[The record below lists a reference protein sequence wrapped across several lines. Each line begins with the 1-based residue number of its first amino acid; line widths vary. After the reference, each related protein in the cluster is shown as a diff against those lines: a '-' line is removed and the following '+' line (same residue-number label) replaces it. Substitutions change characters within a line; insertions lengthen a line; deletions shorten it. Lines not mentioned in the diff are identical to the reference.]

1 VMKEDLAEIVGLTR
15 KYLEEQLER
24 GTESVRVDPEI
35 VAKLGR
41 VARPA
46 GGAEPQPLA
55 VVEREALKC
64 VKCRL
69 HETRT
74 NVVFGEGDPEAR
86 LLFVGE
92 APGRDED
99 LQGRPFVGRAGQL
112 LTRII
117 ESINLTREK
126 VYIANVLK
134 CRPPEN
140 RNPLPDEIACCLPY
154 LTRQIEIIQPRIIC
168 ALGAFAAQTLVG
180 SNEGIGKLRGKFY
193 DYQRAKLM
201 PTYHPA
207 ACLRNPSTKKYVWQD
222 MKQIREEYFAR

>member
-1 VMKEDLAEIVGLTR
+1 MKEDLAEIVGLTR

-24 GTESVRVDPEI
+24 GTETVPVDPEI
-35 VAKLGR
+35 GAKLGR
-41 VARPA
+41 VVRPA
-46 GGAEPQPLA
+46 AGGEPQPLG
-55 VVEREALKC
+55 VVEQEALKC
-64 VKCRL
+64 VKCQL

-117 ESINLTREK
+117 ESIDLTREK

-134 CRPPEN
+134 CRPPKN
-140 RNPLPDEIACCLPY
+140 RNPLPDEISCCLPY

-180 SNEGIGKLRGKFY
+180 SSEGIGKLRGKFY
-193 DYQRAKLM
+193 DYQGAKLM

-207 ACLRNPSTKKYVWQD
+207 ACLRNPSNKKYVWQD
-222 MKQIREEYFAR
+222 MKQIREEYFER

>member
-1 VMKEDLAEIVGLTR
+1 MKEDLAEIVGLTR
-15 KYLEEQLER
+15 KYLEEKLER
-24 GTESVRVDPEI
+24 GTKTVRVDPEI
-35 VAKLGR
+35 VARLSKT
-41 VARPA
+41 VRPA
-46 GGAEPQPLA
+46 AGAKPQPLGG
-55 VVEREALKC
+55 VEREALKC

-74 NVVFGEGDPEAR
+74 NVVFGEGNPEAR

-99 LQGRPFVGRAGQL
+99 LEGRPFVGRAGQL

-117 ESINLTREK
+117 ESIDLTREK

-134 CRPPEN
+134 CRPPDN

-154 LTRQIEIIQPRIIC
+154 LTRQIEIIQPQIIC

-180 SNEGIGKLRGKFY
+180 SSEGIGKLRGKFY
-193 DYQRAKLM
+193 DYQGAKLM
-201 PTYHPA
+201 PTFHPA
-207 ACLRNPSTKKYVWQD
+207 ACLRNPNNKKYVWQD

>member
-1 VMKEDLAEIVGLTR
+1 MKEDLAEIVGLTR
-15 KYLEEQLER
+15 KYLEEQRER
-24 GTESVRVDPEI
+24 GTETVPVDPEI
-35 VAKLGR
+35 VARLSKT
-41 VARPA
+41 VRPA
-46 GGAEPQPLA
+46 GGGKPQPLGL
-55 VVEREALKC
+55 VEREALQC
-64 VKCRL
+64 VKCAL

-74 NVVFGEGDPEAR
+74 NVVFGEGNPEAR

-99 LQGRPFVGRAGQL
+99 LQGRPFIGRAGQL

-117 ESINLTREK
+117 ESIDLTREE

-134 CRPPEN
+134 CRPPKN
-140 RNPLPDEIACCLPY
+140 RNPLPDEISCCLPY

-193 DYQRAKLM
+193 DYQGAKLM
-201 PTYHPA
+201 PTFHPA
-207 ACLRNPSTKKYVWQD
+207 ACLRNPNNKKYVWQD
-222 MKQIREEYFAR
+222 MKQIREEYLAR

>member
-1 VMKEDLAEIVGLTR
+1 MKKDLAEIVGLTR

-24 GTESVRVDPEI
+24 GTETVPVDPEI

-41 VARPA
+41 VVRPA
-46 GGAEPQPLA
+46 GGARPQPLG
-55 VVEREALKC
+55 VVEQEALKC
-64 VKCRL
+64 VKCQL

-117 ESINLTREK
+117 ESIDLTREK

-134 CRPPEN
+134 CRPPKN
-140 RNPLPDEIACCLPY
+140 RNPLPDEISCCLPY

-193 DYQRAKLM
+193 DYQGAKLM

-207 ACLRNPSTKKYVWQD
+207 ACLRNPNNKKYVWQD
-222 MKQIREEYFAR
+222 MKQIREEYFER